1 MCIIIHSSGCI
12 VCLLW
17 PHFQRAQKQAGG
29 VGSPE
34 QRPFFPTRLGL
45 RNAHHSAGTEPFTG
59 LLAAH
64 EWQLNHTELFPSTGA
79 GKLHCKNIFAQLN
92 TSSIRRLVA
101 SSDSDKLI
109 PSSSFLMSNLDY
121 VKVFYIS
128 VSGPIIAS
136 RWGQSFSQVETE
148 ICQLLLKHRQRWL
161 THFYR
166 YSSLHIMVLLMTGYT
181 WVNSWSRMQRRN
193 ENEEVFQ

>member
-1 MCIIIHSSGCI
+1 MRLFFAEWTENVLQKSHSVNMCIIIHSSGRI

-79 GKLHCKNIFAQLN
+79 GWLHCKKYFFQNLNIWIVYKSVRKRGIKVWVIHIAFTVCQQGGTQCKKHKAVLLTGCQG
-92 TSSIRRLVA
+92 
-101 SSDSDKLI
+101 
-109 PSSSFLMSNLDY
+109 PS
-121 VKVFYIS
+121 
-128 VSGPIIAS
+128 
-136 RWGQSFSQVETE
+136 WHEESQVDSE
-148 ICQLLLKHRQRWL
+148 K
-161 THFYR
+161 
-166 YSSLHIMVLLMTGYT
+166 
-181 WVNSWSRMQRRN
+181 
-193 ENEEVFQ
+193 